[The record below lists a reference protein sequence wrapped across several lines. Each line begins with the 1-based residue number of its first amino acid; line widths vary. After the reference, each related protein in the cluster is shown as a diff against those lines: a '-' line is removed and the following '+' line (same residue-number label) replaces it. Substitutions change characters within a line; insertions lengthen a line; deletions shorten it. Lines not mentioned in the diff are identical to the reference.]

1 MSGFWR
7 GAVTGLALGAVVAGV
22 VYLLCRTPGV
32 EAVEAKGMKEITIKV
47 DSTARPKIPFAR
59 VPATADPQNPN
70 HAKREVTFKTD
81 RGTAWVVI
89 PVEGKVFYASS
100 EQVSLPSRVTVLKVD
115 TNGATLVITEKNE
128 QEIEVEYQVL
138 CDDGKD
144 QYWAEGQSP
153 PRIIIPKW

>member
-7 GAVTGLALGAVVAGV
+7 GAVTALALIAVVVGV
-22 VYLLCRTPGV
+22 YWACLFQPPQIEPTEMREV
-32 EAVEAKGMKEITIKV
+32 TIEV
-47 DSTARPKIPFAR
+47 DFGLKPKIPFVK
-59 VPATADPQNPN
+59 VPVTADPNNPGVDLR
-70 HAKREVTFKTD
+70 KITFKTD
-81 RGTAWVVI
+81 RGTAWVII

-115 TNGATLVITEKNE
+115 TNGATLVITEKNG

-138 CDDGKD
+138 CDDGKER
-144 QYWAEGQSP
+144 YWAEGQSP